1 MTSADGDP
9 PISGDRPDKP
19 AEEARAL
26 TTFPDAT
33 AEQSATPPSARISGR
48 AALLIGGAIAA
59 AVVVTGVLLAKRQL
73 GQAPPIGVEAVAPTT
88 AEKTLDLSAS
98 VEAPAHAVES
108 PSPEKIFNATNDQIK
123 AGADAIAQAGAQA
136 GAQAPGTITE
146 LPPPPD
152 DFGGAGLQD
161 AAKDA
166 AKLLKPE
173 TDAIDLSSQDPQAA
187 ISGLERAAE
196 FAIPESAL
204 TLEVASLAGSLDAER
219 RRADAQAAEIAR
231 LNAELRRLKA
241 DGAPDSRRAQAAIAL
256 AALAQQARSGGA
268 YRAEYDAYRRM
279 APESPALQPLAAR
292 ADAGL
297 PTMAVLAKNFA
308 GPRNDA
314 LDIARRAAAKGPLA
328 RLGASVAALVDLRP
342 ARPIDGA
349 DAAAVL
355 SRAEAR
361 LEADDLAGAVAEI
374 GALQGAEAAPLAPW
388 VAEARARL
396 DAEAALQAEIDR
408 NLSAGP
414 QGGAAR

>member
-1 MTSADGDP
+1 MTSANGDP
-9 PISGDRPDKP
+9 PISDDGPDRSSG
-19 AEEARAL
+19 ETRAL
-26 TTFPDAT
+26 TTFPENTTKWAAT
-33 AEQSATPPSARISGR
+33 SPGARISGR
-48 AALLIGGAIAA
+48 AALLIGAAIAA

-73 GQAPPIGVEAVAPTT
+73 GQAPPIRVENIAPTT
-88 AEKTLDLSAS
+88 EEKTLDLPAS
-98 VEAPAHAVES
+98 IEAPAHAVES

-123 AGADAIAQAGAQA
+123 AGADAIAQAGEQTP
-136 GAQAPGTITE
+136 GAITE

-173 TDAIDLSSQDPQAA
+173 ADAIDLSSQDPQAS
-187 ISGLERAAE
+187 ISRLERAAE
-196 FAIPESAL
+196 FASPEAAL
-204 TLEVASLAGSLDAER
+204 TLEVASLAGNLDAER
-219 RRADAQAAEIAR
+219 RRADEQSAEIAR

-241 DGAPDSRRAQAAIAL
+241 DGAPDSRHAQAAIAL

-279 APESPALQPLAAR
+279 APESPALRPLAAR

-297 PTMAVLAKNFA
+297 PTIAVLMKNFA

-314 LDIARRAAAKGPLA
+314 LDIARRTAAKGPLA

-342 ARPIDGA
+342 AHPIEGA

-355 SRAEAR
+355 SRAESR
-361 LEADDLAGAVAEI
+361 LEAGDLAGAVAEI
-374 GALQGAEAAPLAPW
+374 DALRGAEAALLASW
-388 VAEARARL
+388 IAEARARL
-396 DAEAALQAEIDR
+396 DAEAALQAEVGR
-408 NLSAGP
+408 TYSLGP
-414 QGGAAR
+414 QEGAER